1 MAADYLQRL
10 TQIART
16 HYNSANP
23 TATITQDTAYR
34 AVILGL
40 VAIMT
45 AQVSNVGTVT
55 DKV

>member
-1 MAADYLQRL
+1 MAADLERL

-16 HYNSANP
+16 HYNVANP

-40 VAIMT
+40 LAILT
-45 AQVSNVGTVT
+45 AQVPNVGTVT
-55 DKV
+55 DRV

>member
-1 MAADYLQRL
+1 MAADLERL

-16 HYNSANP
+16 HYNVANP
-23 TATITQDTAYR
+23 TTPISQDTAYR

-40 VAIMT
+40 LAILN
-45 AQVSNVGTVT
+45 SNASSAGTIT